1 MDVAK
6 HTKYYQG
13 GHMKD
18 SKYYVGMD
26 VHKAATVITVLNS
39 AGKQIMKSIVE
50 TKANTILDV
59 VKGLRGEIHLTFEE
73 GTHSSWLYD
82 LLKSQVYQ
90 LIVCNPRDEKLR
102 SSGNKSD
109 DIDSYKLAEMLR
121 LGGLKAVYHGQE
133 EMRKLQELTRS
144 YQYLVEDCTRVKNRI
159 KAIFRARAISYKGDS
174 IYQASKRLD
183 WLAQLKEEGV
193 KNRAQYLYQE
203 LDCLLTLCE
212 QSQKEM
218 IAEARKHKAFKIL
231 DSIPTL
237 GSIRVALILAA
248 MLTPHRFGNKRQ
260 LWCYSGLAVVSSSSA
275 DYSIVNGQIKKS
287 KKQVATRG
295 LNHNFNRTLKM
306 VFKTAATSV
315 SKGILKDYYDA
326 LLAKG
331 TSPQMARLTLARK
344 LAAIVLSLWKKG
356 ESFNP
361 DKFIMQ
367 TV

>member
-1 MDVAK
+1 
-6 HTKYYQG
+6 
-13 GHMKD
+13 MKD

-174 IYQASKRLD
+174 IYQANKRLD
-183 WLAQLKEEGV
+183 WLAQLKV
-193 KNRAQYLYQE
+193 SLR
-203 LDCLLTLCE
+203 
-212 QSQKEM
+212 QKCM
-218 IAEARKHKAFKIL
+218 IKIKIA
-231 DSIPTL
+231 S
-237 GSIRVALILAA
+237 
-248 MLTPHRFGNKRQ
+248 
-260 LWCYSGLAVVSSSSA
+260 
-275 DYSIVNGQIKKS
+275 
-287 KKQVATRG
+287 
-295 LNHNFNRTLKM
+295 
-306 VFKTAATSV
+306 
-315 SKGILKDYYDA
+315 
-326 LLAKG
+326 
-331 TSPQMARLTLARK
+331 
-344 LAAIVLSLWKKG
+344 
-356 ESFNP
+356 
-361 DKFIMQ
+361 
-367 TV
+367 